1 MLKATVLFYVVLC
14 LTFAVH
20 SAAKLSKAQIDS
32 SFESFKKKFNKS
44 YENPT
49 VEAYRK
55 NIFVNNL
62 EFILDVNEHAET
74 FVTGVTKFTDNTQ
87 AEIKRNLL
95 TYREEDEPQTDGV
108 TYTSLMQT
116 RKLKLK
122 TTTRQLNCT
131 LVNESAFPAIVDYRD
146 SGILSPIRDQ
156 GWCGC
161 CWAFASVFQIEYYF
175 AKRTGQMR
183 DFSVQQLVDCN
194 TGNFACDGGTLT
206 KAMGW
211 HVNWPTTDAVN
222 YPYIDGKSTCKYPTT
237 SDVETPAVN
246 RLMTTVTLLRKPLED
261 VINALIKFG
270 PLITTM
276 DSTYLP
282 FYVSGI
288 FDPAPFEYD
297 CTTANH
303 AVNIIGYGIDPETK
317 RTYFIVRNSWGE
329 LWGEQGNF
337 RIWTCV
343 CMIGNR
349 VMYGTPRTS

>member
-14 LTFAVH
+14 LTFGVN
-20 SAAKLSKAQIDS
+20 SAAKLSKAEIDA
-32 SFESFKKKFNKS
+32 SFENFKIKFNKS
-44 YENPT
+44 YENPS

-55 NIFVNNL
+55 EIFLNNL
-62 EFILDVNEHAET
+62 ELILDVNEQAET

-87 AEIKRNLL
+87 DEIKRNLL

-108 TYTSLMQT
+108 THTSLLQS

-122 TTTRQLNCT
+122 TGTKQLKCT
-131 LVNESAFPAIVDYRD
+131 LVNNSAFPPIVDYRT

-156 GWCGC
+156 LWCGC
-161 CWAFASVFQIEYYF
+161 CWAFATVFQLEYYY
-175 AKRTGQMR
+175 AKRTGVMK

-211 HVNWPTTDAVN
+211 HVTWPTTDAVN
-222 YPYIDGKSTCKYPTT
+222 YPYIDGKGSCKYASTT
-237 SDVETPAVN
+237 AVQTPVAN
-246 RLMTTVTLLRKPLED
+246 RLMATTTLLSRPLEE
-261 VINALIKFG
+261 VISALIKFG
-270 PLITTM
+270 PLITTV

-297 CTTANH
+297 CKTPNH
-303 AVNIIGYGIDPETK
+303 AVNIIGYGVDADTK
-317 RTYFIVRNSWGE
+317 RTYFIVRNSWGT
-329 LWGEQGNF
+329 LWGEEGNF

-343 CMIGNR
+343 CQIGVR